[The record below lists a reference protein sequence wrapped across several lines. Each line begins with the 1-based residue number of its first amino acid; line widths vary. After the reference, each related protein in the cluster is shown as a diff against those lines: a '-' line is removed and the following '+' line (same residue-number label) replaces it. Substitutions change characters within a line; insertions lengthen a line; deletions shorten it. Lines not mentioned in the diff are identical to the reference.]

1 MGFPRTAVSARVQV
15 CRDWTIGKAGGTV
28 RPVGVRGRYMA
39 SLSDLRVRNAKPR
52 DRAYKL
58 FDGRGLFLLVTPPGG
73 RLWRFKYRM
82 YGREKLIS
90 LGAYP
95 DVPLSRAREKRDEAR
110 KLIADGIDPSAERQA
125 RKTALLDTFEGVAK
139 EWLALQSKSL
149 APETISILGARLHSA
164 LYPYLGTR
172 PVSTITARELL
183 AALRRIEAR
192 GRHETAHRVRALAGR
207 VMRYAVAT
215 GRAQHDV
222 AADLKDA
229 LAPVKSKNF
238 ASVTDPVRVG
248 ELMRAIEGYSGHPVT
263 ALALKLAP
271 LVFVRPGEL
280 RQAEWSEFD
289 LEGAEWRIPAA
300 RMKMRELHIV
310 PLAHQSITLLEELQ
324 PFARG
329 GRYVF
334 PSLRSRDRP
343 MSNNTING
351 ALRRLGYSSEEQTGH
366 GFRSMASTLLNE
378 QGFPPDV
385 IELQLAHSERNK
397 VRAAYN
403 KAQRL
408 PERRKMMQAWAD
420 YLDGLRAGKEVA
432 PSVTDAGQSSTPRT
446 VRVQTSSR
454 RVG

>member
-1 MGFPRTAVSARVQV
+1 MLNDT
-15 CRDWTIGKAGGTV
+15 TV
-28 RPVGVRGRYMA
+28 R
-39 SLSDLRVRNAKPR
+39 SAKAKEKP
-52 DRAYKL
+52 YKL
-58 FDGRGLFLLVTPPGG
+58 FDQRGLFLLVMPSGG
-73 RLWRFKYRM
+73 RLWRLKYRV

-95 DVPLSRAREKRDEAR
+95 DVALKRAREKRDEAR
-110 KLIADGIDPSAERQA
+110 RLLADGIDPSAQRRSDRASMLE
-125 RKTALLDTFEGVAK
+125 TFEGVAR
-139 EWLALQSKSL
+139 EWLTLQSKSL

-164 LYPYLGTR
+164 LYPYLGSR
-172 PVSTITARELL
+172 PIGSITAQELL

-207 VMRYAVAT
+207 VLRYAVAT

-248 ELMRAIEGYSGHPVT
+248 ELLRAIHGYSGHPVT
-263 ALALKLAP
+263 SLALKLAP

-280 RQAEWSEFD
+280 RAAEWSEFD
-289 LEGAEWRIPAA
+289 LANAEWRIPGA
-300 RMKMRELHIV
+300 RMKMGEPHIV
-310 PLAHQSITLLEELQ
+310 PLSRQALAILREAEPL
-324 PFARG
+324 ARG
-329 GRYVF
+329 GRYLF
-334 PSLRSRDRP
+334 PSLRTRDRP
-343 MSNNTING
+343 MSNNTINA
-351 ALRRLGYSSEEQTGH
+351 ALRRLGYTSEEQTGH
-366 GFRSMASTLLNE
+366 GFRTMASTLLNE

-385 IELQLAHSERNK
+385 IELQLAHAERNK

-420 YLDGLRAGKEVA
+420 YLDGLRAG
-432 PSVTDAGQSSTPRT
+432 GQIVPIK
-446 VRVQTSSR
+446 R
-454 RVG
+454 RLP